1 MDAGRREAVAR
12 VSRRLGPAL
21 VLGAALLLTGP
32 SRAAEAGPA
41 CTGLPEAAL
50 LPQEP
55 GDEVCA
61 SVSGVRL
68 RAVQDGVDY
77 GGGAASVLLPCE
89 VARGLGS
96 LSGALKGAGVQAVR
110 LLPACS
116 RDTKGMLRVVANL
129 HGRVLRVSGL
139 RFEGGW
145 RAVSELSPAERTKL
159 VEAISRS
166 SRFKLVFATPDV
178 LHVELGWEHAT
189 PPAWLSQVREDATA
203 KRLKPEMVDRAG
215 WNARAAMSERMT
227 VHRKLPHAITLHH
240 SGEELPEKTDARKR
254 IRGLQGWTL
263 SDRKWGDIPYHYT
276 LDYEGRIYVNREER
290 YVGDTNTAYDPDG
303 HLLVHLLGNYDQ
315 RKPSAAQKEALVKV
329 VAWLAYRY
337 GVPPERILGHGEHA
351 ETACPGANLQRLIGD
366 GSLRSAVQ
374 ARLPK
379 AKP

>member
-1 MDAGRREAVAR
+1 MDAGGREEVAR
-12 VSRRLGPAL
+12 VPRRRGVAL
-21 VLGAALLLTGP
+21 VLGAALLFAGP
-32 SRAAEAGPA
+32 TLAAEAGPA

-50 LPQEP
+50 LPAEP
-55 GDEVCA
+55 GDEACA
-61 SVSGVRL
+61 SVAGVRL
-68 RAVQDGVDY
+68 RAVQDGIDY
-77 GGGAASVLLPCE
+77 GGGAASVLVPCE
-89 VARGLGS
+89 VARNLGS

-129 HGRVLRVSGL
+129 HGRVLRINGL

-145 RAVSELSPAERTKL
+145 KAVSELSEAERKKL
-159 VEAISRS
+159 VEAIPKA

-178 LHVELGWEHAT
+178 LHVELGWEHTT

-203 KRLKPEMVDRAG
+203 KRLKPDMVDRAG
-215 WNARAAMSERMT
+215 WNARAAMPERMT
-227 VHRKLPHAITLHH
+227 VHRKLPHAITIHH
-240 SGEELPEKTDARKR
+240 SGEELPEKTDPRKR

-276 LDYEGRIYVNREER
+276 IDYEGRIYVNREER
-290 YVGDTNTAYDPDG
+290 YVGVTNTAYDPDG

-315 RKPSAAQKEALVKV
+315 RKPSEAQKAALVKV
-329 VAWLAYRY
+329 TTWLAYRY
-337 GVPPERILGHGEHA
+337 GVPVERILGHGEHA
-351 ETACPGANLQRLIGD
+351 DTACPGKNLQQLIDD
-366 GSLRSAVQ
+366 GSLRAEVK